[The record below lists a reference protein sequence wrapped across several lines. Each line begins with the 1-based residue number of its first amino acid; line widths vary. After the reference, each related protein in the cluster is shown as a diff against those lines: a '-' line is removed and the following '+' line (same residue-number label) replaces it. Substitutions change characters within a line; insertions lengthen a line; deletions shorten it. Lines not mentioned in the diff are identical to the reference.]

1 MNWIQ
6 NQFDSRNKNCL
17 ERTRISVN
25 MNRAAEWKKQVEA
38 RGGSIYYISEW
49 TVGFPVGVD

>member
-6 NQFDSRNKNCL
+6 NQFDTRNKNRL

-25 MNRAAEWKKQVEA
+25 MSRAAEWKKQVEA
-38 RGGSIYYISEW
+38 KGGSIYYISE
-49 TVGFPVGVD
+49 